1 MFYSG
6 ISDNQ
11 HVINLLERIKMSNK
25 FFAPI
30 VIALISYTGY
40 QIYRIPSP
48 GNQPPSQLL
57 RVPASEENSCANA
70 LLPFYKNQ
78 NLERM
83 KSRISATRS
92 DPHKFYRSFPPLYF
106 KIIEDLNLE
115 EDLGSVFKHQ
125 SVIGGD
131 VHVENFGVRPF
142 KGKLKILINDFDD
155 LSEGHTVMD
164 VIRLLTSMKLSG
176 YDVDK
181 KFIKEFMQRYA
192 EGLKGEKEN
201 FSEATMR
208 FFKAAKKAKRI
219 DKKKI
224 DTVAKTFIKKR
235 EPSFDMTEK
244 EIKDWKKIMSE
255 YGTVVDHYKYIKE
268 SGGSGGLDRFELLIE
283 KDGELL
289 WVEAKEWDVPGIN
302 AGLGTTPP
310 SYQKRIEYVHR
321 YDQPEFPSQT
331 AKYNGKV
338 FFLREI
344 NDSHVGL
351 SLDEIKKSEM
361 KDLYLDEAY
370 ALGDFHRTFN
380 ANKEYISDIKNLKAS
395 AIDDAVN
402 KVYEEILAYVEK
414 I

>member
-1 MFYSG
+1 M
-6 ISDNQ
+6 N
-11 HVINLLERIKMSNK
+11 NK
-25 FFAPI
+25 FFAPL
-30 VIALISYTGY
+30 VVALISYTSY
-40 QIYRIPSP
+40 QIYQLPSP
-48 GNQPPSQLL
+48 GKFSALSNT
-57 RVPASEENSCANA
+57 RNPASEDVSCANA
-70 LLPFYKNQ
+70 LLAFYKNQ
-78 NLERM
+78 DLDRM
-83 KSRISATRS
+83 KSRISATKS

-106 KIIEDLNLE
+106 KIVEDLNLE
-115 EDLGSVFKHQ
+115 EDLGSVYKHQ

-164 VIRLLTSMKLSG
+164 VVRLLTSMKLSG
-176 YDVDK
+176 HDVDK
-181 KFIKEFMQRYA
+181 KFIKDFMLRYA

-208 FFKAAKKAKRI
+208 FFKAAKKSKRI

-224 DTVAKTFIKKR
+224 DVTAKTFIKKR

-244 EIKDWKKIMSE
+244 EIKDWKKIMTP
-255 YGTVVDHYKYIKE
+255 YGVVVDQYKYIKE

-289 WVEAKEWDVPGIN
+289 WVEAKEWDIPGIN
-302 AGLGTTPP
+302 AGLNTTPP
-310 SYQKRIEYVHR
+310 TYKKRIEYVHR

-331 AKYNGKV
+331 ANYNGKV

-344 NDSHVGL
+344 NNSHVGL
-351 SLDEIKKSEM
+351 SLDEIKNSEM

-380 ANKEYISDIKNLKAS
+380 TNKEYAVDIKNLKAG
-395 AIDDAVN
+395 AIEDAVN

-414 I
+414 S

>member
-1 MFYSG
+1 M
-6 ISDNQ
+6 N
-11 HVINLLERIKMSNK
+11 NK
-25 FFAPI
+25 FMAPLI
-30 VIALISYTGY
+30 VSILSYTAY
-40 QIYRIPSP
+40 QIYKIPSP
-48 GNQPPSQLL
+48 QSFKSQMSE
-57 RVPASEENSCANA
+57 RMPASEENSCAHA

-78 NLERM
+78 DLDRM
-83 KSRISATRS
+83 KSRITATKK

-115 EDLGSVFKHQ
+115 QDLGSVFKHQ

-142 KGKLKILINDFDD
+142 KGKLKILVNDFDD

-181 KFIKEFMQRYA
+181 KFVKAFMERYL
-192 EGLKGEKEN
+192 EGLRSEKEN

-208 FFKAAKKAKRI
+208 FFKTAKKGKRI

-224 DTVAKTFIKKR
+224 DIEAKVFLKKR
-235 EPSFDMTEK
+235 EPSFDMTDK
-244 EIKDWKKIMSE
+244 EVKDWKKLIAP
-255 YGTVVDHYKYIKE
+255 YGEVVDHYKYVKE

-283 KDGELL
+283 KDGELFWL
-289 WVEAKEWDVPGIN
+289 EAKEWDVPGIN

-310 SYQKRIEYVHR
+310 TYQKRIAYVHK
-321 YDQPEFPSQT
+321 YDQPEFPSQI
-331 AKYNGKV
+331 AKYNNKD
-338 FFLREI
+338 FFIREI
-344 NDSHVGL
+344 NDSHTGL

-370 ALGDFHRTFN
+370 ALGDFHRTFD
-380 ANKEYISDIKNLKAS
+380 ASKEYISDIKNLKAS
-395 AIDDAVN
+395 SLEDAVN

-414 I
+414 P

>member
-1 MFYSG
+1 
-6 ISDNQ
+6 
-11 HVINLLERIKMSNK
+11 MSNK
-25 FFAPI
+25 FFAPL
-30 VIALISYTGY
+30 VVALISYTGY
-40 QIYRIPSP
+40 QIYHIPAP
-48 GNQPPSQLL
+48 GKATPHYSVRN
-57 RVPASEENSCANA
+57 PASEDDSCATA
-70 LLPFYKNQ
+70 LLAFYKNQ
-78 NLERM
+78 DLDRM
-83 KSRISATRS
+83 KSRISATKS

-106 KIIEDLNLE
+106 KIIDDLGLE
-115 EDLGSVFKHQ
+115 QDLGSVFKHQ
-125 SVIGGD
+125 TVIGGD

-155 LSEGHTVMD
+155 LSEGHTVID

-181 KFIKEFMQRYA
+181 KFIKEFTQRYL

-208 FFKAAKKAKRI
+208 FFKTAKKAKRI

-224 DTVAKTFIKKR
+224 DVVSKVFVKKR

-244 EIKDWKKIMSE
+244 EIIDWKKIMTP
-255 YGTVVDHYKYIKE
+255 YGAVVDQYKYIKE

-283 KDGELL
+283 KDGELF
-289 WVEAKEWDVPGIN
+289 WVEAKEWDIPGIN

-310 SYQKRIEYVHR
+310 SYQKRIEYVLR

-344 NDSHVGL
+344 NHW
-351 SLDEIKKSEM
+351 
-361 KDLYLDEAY
+361 
-370 ALGDFHRTFN
+370 TFT
-380 ANKEYISDIKNLKAS
+380 
-395 AIDDAVN
+395 
-402 KVYEEILAYVEK
+402 
-414 I
+414 